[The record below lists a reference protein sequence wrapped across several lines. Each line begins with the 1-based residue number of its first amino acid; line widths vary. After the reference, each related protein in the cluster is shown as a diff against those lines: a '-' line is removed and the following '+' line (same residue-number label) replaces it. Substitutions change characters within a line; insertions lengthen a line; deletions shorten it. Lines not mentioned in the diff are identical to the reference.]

1 MESPLHFA
9 AGHGHAAVTKQ
20 LIAARCNVDL
30 QDKSGRTP
38 LHVVATHGNEAVAKQ
53 LIAARCNVDLQD
65 KYG

>member
-30 QDKSGRTP
+30 QAEEELTTP
-38 LHVVATHGNEAVAKQ
+38 ASEGGAQAVQQFGA
-53 LIAARCNVDLQD
+53 IRV
-65 KYG
+65 